1 MDDDYLDCETLKK
14 QVAALE
20 NGDGLYMDVNTFAN
34 SLEQIDNVEDLYICV
49 ESLPKAQSKA
59 KTLVETFATEDIYLK
74 PSAATG
80 PGEWHDELAATLK
93 LNKEEWYYG
102 AIPRDKAERL
112 VLDQACGRYLVRVS
126 IRKNSKSYAITVSMG
141 KLQFLHIA
149 VGVTPDNKCVVDGT
163 SFADVREAV
172 KHYTASSYNGIVQLV
187 GPVVPKAMKKASS
200 SVGGALG
207 EAAPPPP
214 PRRRPNPES
223 DVAPPVPPKKGD
235 QPTDYDFN
243 SDHIYASALSEDDDD
258 DSGDDSVYEEPLA
271 GQESTYLNMKAMP
284 KPPPKKPIRSATVK
298 QQPLPGDIKSW
309 TAGEVQR
316 WLKEK
321 KLESFKLPF
330 YANGVDGSTLL
341 DLKGSQ
347 FPPKRFPQK
356 ERDLFDVAIAKLKKM
371 HTPSRGPTGSSS
383 GAAADDAPPP
393 PPRPSRS

>member
-1 MDDDYLDCETLKK
+1 
-14 QVAALE
+14 
-20 NGDGLYMDVNTFAN
+20 
-34 SLEQIDNVEDLYICV
+34 
-49 ESLPKAQSKA
+49 
-59 KTLVETFATEDIYLK
+59 LK

-112 VLDQACGRYLVRVS
+112 VLDQACGSEPTLSSATPTWTQLCLGLRCSAFLKLSLSPPQPRRSRRRYGTHTVTHYVVGRYLVRVS

-258 DSGDDSVYEEPLA
+258 DSGDDSVYEEPVA

-298 QQPLPGDIKSW
+298 QQPLPADIKSW

-347 FPPKRFPQK
+347 VHVHSYSSRLHPLFFFTFPSSEDGSRHMQTSSNNSS
-356 ERDLFDVAIAKLKKM
+356 LIAA
-371 HTPSRGPTGSSS
+371 S
-383 GAAADDAPPP
+383 
-393 PPRPSRS
+393 PRPSARSRS